1 MNCPKCNAELDPRA
15 TVCPNCLIPVQAN
28 PQETQQPGTV
38 PPQGYPQQTG
48 VPPQGYAPQSPYGM
62 PPQQPGY
69 AVPPQ
74 QPGTVPPQGY
84 APQPPYGMPPQQPG
98 YAVPPQQPGTV
109 PPQGYAPQFGYG
121 VQTNVSSASGTISE
135 QKDLKTF
142 QLFSSFL
149 GWLGVGSFYAGYTQN
164 GIRRIAF
171 TIIAFLLLL
180 NRENAG
186 AVLFLGICLFVSNI
200 VWSLVE
206 AFTTK
211 NDAKGV
217 PMK

>member
-48 VPPQGYAPQSPYGM
+48 VPPQGYAPQS
-62 PPQQPGY
+62 
-69 AVPPQ
+69 
-74 QPGTVPPQGY
+74 
-84 APQPPYGMPPQQPG
+84 PYGMPPQQPG